1 MIVGGA
7 RFVRAMSLNSD
18 MEAADKRMVTVRTA
32 LEGLATAGEVTT
44 YEPIMEQ
51 IGLKTRNPAHRKLI
65 GKILGDITRESH
77 AEHGITL
84 SVLVHRKTG
93 AGRSTPGPGYF
104 VIMEQMGLLG
114 PDDDKVAFAEE
125 QLRLVFVH
133 YSSKSSRKG

>member
-51 IGLKTRNPAHRKLI
+51 I